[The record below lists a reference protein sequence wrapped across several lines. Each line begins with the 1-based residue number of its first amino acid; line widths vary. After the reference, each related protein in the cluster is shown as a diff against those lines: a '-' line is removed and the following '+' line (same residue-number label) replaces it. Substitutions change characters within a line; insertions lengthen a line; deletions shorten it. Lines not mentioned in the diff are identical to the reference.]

1 MRVYRLE
8 ARQPVPIDGAT
19 AWAFFSD
26 PMNLAELTPP
36 DLGFRI
42 TSDPPERIYA
52 GLILHYRVTPL
63 LNLPVGWTTEITH
76 IDEPL
81 RFVDEQRTGPYKL
94 WHHEHEFRSIDGGTE
109 ICDLVHY
116 ALPLDPLSRPLHELL
131 VRDRLIG
138 IFQFRSAVLRDRFG
152 APPDGAS
159 PPAFAIRAI

>member
-1 MRVYRLE
+1 MKR
-8 ARQPVPIDGAT
+8 A
-19 AWAFFSD
+19 D
-26 PMNLAELTPP
+26 PNLIFNLASAFMGIPSPKAYDE
-36 DLGFRI
+36 
-42 TSDPPERIYA
+42 A
-52 GLILHYRVTPL
+52 GDSYGVAVA
-63 LNLPVGWTTEITH
+63 VG
-76 IDEPL
+76 
-81 RFVDEQRTGPYKL
+81 TGPYKL